1 MILRQ
6 LQSAK
11 FELNC
16 FKGVDQ
22 DKLYVLLDMKIGDIE
37 EEAEDMM
44 LPVKLIKESA
54 KVPFT
59 LSHTHI
65 SPVSY

>member
-1 MILRQ
+1 
-6 LQSAK
+6 
-11 FELNC
+11 
-16 FKGVDQ
+16 VDQ
-22 DKLYVLLDMKIGDIE
+22 NKLYVLLDMKISDIE

-59 LSHTHI
+59 RMLDKTDI
-65 SPVSY
+65 

>member
-22 DKLYVLLDMKIGDIE
+22 NRLFVLLDMKIEDIE

-44 LPVKLIKESA
+44 FPVKIIKESA
-54 KVPFT
+54 KVPFDRQKRT
-59 LSHTHI
+59 EI
-65 SPVSY
+65 